1 MCFLDFYG
9 FGELYEEWYVNQ
21 YLERDFI
28 KVSKDGIEFVS
39 VIEKFMDCW
48 IVGFNFFWML
58 CLFLR
63 SKYFLFEIN

>member
-28 KVSKDGIEFVS
+28 KVSKDGIEFAS

-48 IVGFNFFWML
+48 I
-58 CLFLR
+58 
-63 SKYFLFEIN
+63 